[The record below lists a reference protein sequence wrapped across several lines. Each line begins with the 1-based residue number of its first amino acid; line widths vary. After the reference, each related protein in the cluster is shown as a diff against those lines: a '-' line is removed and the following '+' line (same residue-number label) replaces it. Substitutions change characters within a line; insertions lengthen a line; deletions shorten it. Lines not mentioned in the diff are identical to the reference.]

1 MIETVS
7 RQRPLDLLVVGDVNP
22 DLVLRGGDVEPAFGQ
37 QERIVQEG
45 LLVLGGSGAITAA
58 GAARLGLRTGLAGTV
73 GHDALGRFVLDE
85 LAAAG
90 VDTTAVRVLP
100 DVPTGISV
108 ALSRPGDRAI
118 LTARGALVAHDP
130 TGLPDEVVRRAR
142 HVHIASPFLQPLLR
156 DGLAALVAR
165 ARAAGATVSVD
176 WAAVARPALAAN
188 LLLPDEQEA
197 VHLAAALDGGARP
210 AGATAVEAAAALGSG
225 GALVVVKSGPDG
237 AVAVRGGKVTRAAP
251 YPVDPVDATGAGD
264 SFDAGF
270 LAGWL
275 GGADLALSLAL
286 ACACGALSTR
296 RTGGTGGQPTRAE
309 AEALIKAVS

>member
-1 MIETVS
+1 
-7 RQRPLDLLVVGDVNP
+7 
-22 DLVLRGGDVEPAFGQ
+22 
-37 QERIVQEG
+37 
-45 LLVLGGSGAITAA
+45 
-58 GAARLGLRTGLAGTV
+58 
-73 GHDALGRFVLDE
+73 
-85 LAAAG
+85 
-90 VDTTAVRVLP
+90 
-100 DVPTGISV
+100 
-108 ALSRPGDRAI
+108 
-118 LTARGALVAHDP
+118 
-130 TGLPDEVVRRAR
+130 VVRRAR

-176 WAAVARPALAAN
+176 PGWDPEQRWAAVARPALAAN
-188 LLLPDEQEA
+188 LLLPNEQEA